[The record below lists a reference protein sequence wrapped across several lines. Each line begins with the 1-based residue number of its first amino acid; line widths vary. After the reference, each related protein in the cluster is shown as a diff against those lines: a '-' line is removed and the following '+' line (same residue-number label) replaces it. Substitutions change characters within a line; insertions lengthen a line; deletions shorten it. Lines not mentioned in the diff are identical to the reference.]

1 MSKISDY
8 QLEKIVRDMHNEGKS
23 IRSIA
28 QFLNTQIPK
37 DDEPISEMAVSRWLR
52 ADKKQLPMI
61 NVDNK
66 PTNDNG
72 VEDSEDV
79 NPYLE
84 TVKLIEDCDYQIEIL
99 KKRIVIYSE
108 KHLY

>member
-52 ADKKQLPMI
+52 ADKKQLPMVS
-61 NVDNK
+61 VDNK

-84 TVKLIEDCDYQIEIL
+84 TVKLIEDCNYQ
-99 KKRIVIYSE
+99 KCYDN
-108 KHLY
+108 

>member
-52 ADKKQLPMI
+52 ADKKQNSPGACGHRTCDLP
-61 NVDNK
+61 
-66 PTNDNG
+66 
-72 VEDSEDV
+72 
-79 NPYLE
+79 
-84 TVKLIEDCDYQIEIL
+84 
-99 KKRIVIYSE
+99 YS
-108 KHLY
+108 HDWSLRLQRYWLCLC

>member
-37 DDEPISEMAVSRWLR
+37 DDEQIKAM
-52 ADKKQLPMI
+52 K
-61 NVDNK
+61 
-66 PTNDNG
+66 
-72 VEDSEDV
+72 
-79 NPYLE
+79 LE
-84 TVKLIEDCDYQIEIL
+84 YR
-99 KKRIVIYSE
+99 KRIIIHRIHNFNLNDYPLEVLE
-108 KHLY
+108 KVYIELGGN